1 MEFKNYWNYTSRRN
15 FKIFAQ
21 IQDATFNLAYM
32 VLVSEL

>member
-1 MEFKNYWNYTSRRN
+1 MEFKNYWNYRRN